1 MTIAFP
7 CPHCQFEIKAKDRH
21 AGTRSK
27 CPSCNRV
34 IVVPGAASETIAE
47 GALSASAASPEVE
60 LPAPTAASAMVVETR
75 GRWRALAPAPVS
87 ATHAPSTNGQ
97 DHEEEEEE
105 EHRTGALIP
114 HKEGSHED
122 LIDMTPMVDIVFF
135 LLIFFLT
142 TSLQALQAVM
152 DLPTPQT
159 ATDSAAS
166 RSVSDLASDSDT
178 LMVKIQE
185 DDTFWIDDEQVPS
198 DQDLRMRIKAA
209 KEETGDKPLALVVVG
224 NADASHGAA
233 IRVFDAGA
241 SAGVGSISL
250 LVQEETD

>member
-7 CPHCQFEIKAKDRH
+7 CPHCQFEIKVKDRH

-27 CPSCNRV
+27 CPSCDAV
-34 IVVPGAASETIAE
+34 IVVPGAASETVPDDSLA
-47 GALSASAASPEVE
+47 ANVASAEVE
-60 LPAPTAASAMVVETR
+60 LPAAPPAMTVETR
-75 GRWRALAPAPVS
+75 GRWKALAPAPVQPA
-87 ATHAPSTNGQ
+87 ATHAHSTNGQ
-97 DHEEEEEE
+97 DHEEDHEE
-105 EHRTGALIP
+105 EHHTGALIP
-114 HKEGSHED
+114 KKNLPHED

-159 ATDSAAS
+159 ATDRAAS
-166 RSVSDLASDSDT
+166 RSVTDLANDSDT
-178 LMVKIQE
+178 LMVKIQQ

-209 KEETGDKPLALVVVG
+209 KEETGGKPLSLVVVG

-233 IRVFDAGA
+233 VRVFDAGA
-241 SAGVGSISL
+241 GAGVGSISL
-250 LVQEETD
+250 LVQEETE

>member
-1 MTIAFP
+1 
-7 CPHCQFEIKAKDRH
+7 
-21 AGTRSK
+21 
-27 CPSCNRV
+27 
-34 IVVPGAASETIAE
+34 
-47 GALSASAASPEVE
+47 
-60 LPAPTAASAMVVETR
+60 
-75 GRWRALAPAPVS
+75 
-87 ATHAPSTNGQ
+87 
-97 DHEEEEEE
+97 
-105 EHRTGALIP
+105 
-114 HKEGSHED
+114 
-122 LIDMTPMVDIVFF
+122 MVDIVFF

-166 RSVSDLASDSDT
+166 RSVTDLANDSDT
-178 LMVKIQE
+178 LMVKIHE
-185 DDTFWIDDEQVPS
+185 DDTFWIDDEQVAS
-198 DQDLRMRIKAA
+198 DQDLRIRIKAA
-209 KEETGDKPLALVVVG
+209 KEESSGKPLSLIVVG